1 MNSVELANA
10 LINRAKNLQE
20 FTVTQTLP
28 EGFRFNGLIPFDMKI
43 TGKVMTA
50 TIYAIDEE
58 EANKKFDEFLKDC
71 I

>member
-28 EGFRFNGLIPFDMKI
+28 KGFRFNGLIPFDMKI
-43 TGKVMTA
+43 TGTVMTA